1 MLIVHVH
8 VKVKKE
14 YIEEFKSAT
23 LENARNSVQEKEI
36 ARFDILQSEEEP
48 TEFILNEVYLDKTAP
63 AAHKET
69 DHYKKWR
76 AEVEKMME
84 KPRSSR
90 KFTNIFPEDDDK
102 W

>member
-1 MLIVHVH
+1 MLIVHVR

-14 YIEEFKSAT
+14 FIEEFKSTT
-23 LENARNSVQEKEI
+23 LENAKNSVQEKGI

-48 TEFILNEVYLDKTAP
+48 AEFILNEVYMDKNAP

-69 DHYKKWR
+69 GHYKKWR
-76 AEVEKMME
+76 AAVEKMME
-84 KPRSSR
+84 EPRSSR
-90 KFTNIFPEDDDK
+90 KFTNIFPEDEGR